1 MNKEPLYFFKAMFKD
16 APKFVPVLCLILFI
30 YTGVNFVLFI
40 ISSLEGSPDMI
51 NDKFVL
57 QSHGTII
64 RELSEVEYLK
74 LRANEVRGFSG
85 HWMVFYSLS
94 MGILWP
100 KDRIPDNNN
109 SMQKQA

>member
-1 MNKEPLYFFKAMFKD
+1 MKKICWFA
-16 APKFVPVLCLILFI
+16 AVTGLILGFVIHIMSLSGI
-30 YTGVNFVLFI
+30 YAGEFFPVWFLHIGIFVVWIPAI
-40 ISSLEGSPDMI
+40 IELKKKP
-51 NDKFVL
+51 
-57 QSHGTII
+57 Q
-64 RELSEVEYLK
+64 LSEVEYLK

-100 KDRIPDNNN
+100 KDRVPDNNN